1 MDAISKTFIWFSL
14 SQRTSCYGRHLILES
29 LLSDYSTAK
38 TMLNDCESALADNT
52 SKDLFGNKFKEEI
65 CRYLKAKTKPNDVFK
80 GVASSNQPFR
90 GDSLPSR
97 VDRGRDSR
105 GFTFSFKGLN
115 FIRGKKFVST
125 TSQKRLQDLP
135 QVHPLVGSLFPKE
148 QLGRKVKVFSEKLGE
163 TVQ

>member
-1 MDAISKTFIWFSL
+1 
-14 SQRTSCYGRHLILES
+14 
-29 LLSDYSTAK
+29 
-38 TMLNDCESALADNT
+38 MLNDWESALTDNT

-65 CRYLKAKTKPNDVFK
+65 CRYLKAKTKPKDVFK

-105 GFTFSFKGLN
+105 GFIFSFKGLN

-148 QLGRKVKVFSEKLGE
+148 QLGRKIKVFSEKLGE